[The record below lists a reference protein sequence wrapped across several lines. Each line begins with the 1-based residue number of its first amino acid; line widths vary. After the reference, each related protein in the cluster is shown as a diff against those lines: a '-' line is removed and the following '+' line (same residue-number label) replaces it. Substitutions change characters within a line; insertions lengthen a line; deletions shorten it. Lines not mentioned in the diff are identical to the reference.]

1 MIKVAVKIKVGC
13 SIKSKGQSVRA
24 ATLNLPTNA
33 VTLTL
38 SEHCAECGPAATRP
52 TRRFTDSTSSA
63 ARRERAGSGAVRSV
77 EINII
82 SQVSEAGQQVCAV
95 I

>member
-1 MIKVAVKIKVGC
+1 MIKVAVRIKVGC

-33 VTLTL
+33 VTL
-38 SEHCAECGPAATRP
+38 SEHSAECGPAATRP